1 LTWSFGD
8 FFKFQIWRF
17 VTNFFFLGKLGFG
30 APRRRRRRRRRRW
43 GCRGLLLLLPPP
55 LLLLLLI
62 LPNRAQVS

>member
-30 APRRRRRRRRRRW
+30 APRRRW
-43 GCRGLLLLLPPP
+43 GCRGLLLLLPLP